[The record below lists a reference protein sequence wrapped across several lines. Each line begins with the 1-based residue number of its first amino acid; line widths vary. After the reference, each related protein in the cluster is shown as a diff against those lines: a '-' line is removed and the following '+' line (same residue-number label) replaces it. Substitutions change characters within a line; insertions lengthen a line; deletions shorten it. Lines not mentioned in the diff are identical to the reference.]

1 MRMYVYTVMENDQ
14 YDTEYTFDDPI
25 KAIELAM
32 RGDEVAVLD
41 ALSLEFIGYI
51 N

>member
-1 MRMYVYTVMENDQ
+1 MRKYVYTVIEDNM
-14 YDTEYTFDDPI
+14 YDIEETFDDPVY
-25 KAIELAM
+25 AIELAM

-41 ALSLEFIGYI
+41 ALSLDFIGYI